1 MAKTASGTMRELRR
15 EVAGSVTSLAQDIY
29 QEIVRTTPKDKGTA
43 RASWTP
49 PGKPTADNY
58 NVVVTTNP
66 LPYIEPLESGRSKQ
80 APRGF
85 IQPAIDKIT
94 RKANK

>member
-1 MAKTASGTMRELRR
+1 MATTAGGTMRELRR
-15 EVAGSVTSLAQDIY
+15 EVSRSVTSLSQELY
-29 QEIVRTTPKDKGTA
+29 QEITRTTPRRSGQA
-43 RASWTP
+43 QRSWTRP
-49 PGKPTADNY
+49 PKVGDDNY

-66 LPYIEPLESGRSKQ
+66 LPYIEPLEGGSSKQ

-94 RKANK
+94 RKRR

>member
-1 MAKTASGTMRELRR
+1 MANKASGTMRELRR
-15 EVAGSVTSLAQDIY
+15 EVARSVTSLSEEIY
-29 QEIVRTTPKDKGTA
+29 QEIVRTTPRRSGAAA
-43 RASWTP
+43 RSWTRP
-49 PGKPTADNY
+49 PKVEDDNY

-66 LPYIEPLESGRSKQ
+66 LPYIEPLEGGSSKQ

-94 RKANK
+94 RKRR